1 MDVSAEKRSLEKEQ
15 RLITLGQLSRTLAH
29 EIRNPLTGISTM
41 AQVLDGKIDEEDP
54 RKKYIR
60 QIIKETGRV
69 NRIVKDILRYARP
82 IEPFVSPVSIRGV
95 IDEVLN
101 SMTDKLVAGGVKVDV
116 GLGEDL
122 SPVDCDQELMGE
134 VFGNIISN
142 AVTSMGD
149 GGRLGITGA
158 MVQYGEN
165 ESLRL
170 WFRDEGS
177 GSDVDSLEELFS
189 PFYSTWARGTG
200 LGLAVAR
207 KIVEAHGGKISALRN
222 EEKGL
227 TFVIEI
233 PRQWHKEN
241 R

>member
-1 MDVSAEKRSLEKEQ
+1 MDVSAEKGSLEKEQ
-15 RLITLGQLSRTLAH
+15 RLIILGQLSRTLAH

-41 AQVLDGKIDEEDP
+41 AQVLDGKIEDHDP

-60 QIIKETGRV
+60 QIIKETVRV

-82 IEPFVSPVSIRGV
+82 IEPFASPVSISDL
-95 IDEVLN
+95 IEEVLH
-101 SMTDKLVAGGVKVDV
+101 SMADKLIGARVKVDMGV
-116 GLGEDL
+116 GDDL
-122 SPVDCDQELMGE
+122 PAVDCDHELMGE

-142 AVTSMGD
+142 AVNAMGD
-149 GGRLGITGA
+149 GGSLAITGA
-158 MVQYGEN
+158 MVQYGER

-189 PFYSTWARGTG
+189 PFYSTWAKGTG

-207 KIVEAHGGKISALRN
+207 KIVEAHGGKINALRN
-222 EEKGL
+222 EERGL